1 MFKSRE
7 MLWAGNLLRVDTQEI
22 LTEFFNLNIRKNG

>member
-1 MFKSRE
+1 